1 LRRIVIVYSIE
12 KGDRKM
18 KRMMRVW
25 ILFIVLVCGAVYV
38 SAAASDTG
46 GVRGVVTWKY
56 SKFIRE
62 RGHDGLSQGGLN
74 LNALR
79 DKEYAKPRGD
89 VGAKVE
95 LIPVT
100 FNKNSIT
107 DVRER
112 LWYSSNLP
120 PEGTNIF
127 FTAADN
133 AGYYEINGVPAGEY
147 MLFIVSAK
155 ARAYYAYPEKDVLQ
169 YIRNWDYFNAF
180 VLDGNEYS
188 LRRVT
193 IQKGQ
198 NLTVNREFEY
208 TVRHEY

>member
-1 LRRIVIVYSIE
+1 
-12 KGDRKM
+12 M

-25 ILFIVLVCGAVYV
+25 VFLVILVCGAVYV

-62 RGHDGLSQGGLN
+62 RGYNGVSQGGLN

-89 VGAKVE
+89 VGAKIE

-107 DVRER
+107 DVQER

-120 PEGTNIF
+120 PEGTHIF
-127 FTAADN
+127 FVEADN
-133 AGYYEINGVPAGEY
+133 AGYYEINDVPAGEY

-155 ARAYYAYPEKDVLQ
+155 ARAYYAYPENEVLQ

-188 LRRVT
+188 LRRIT

-208 TVRHEY
+208 TVRRDY

>member
-1 LRRIVIVYSIE
+1 
-12 KGDRKM
+12 M

>member
-1 LRRIVIVYSIE
+1 
-12 KGDRKM
+12 M
-18 KRMMRVW
+18 KRMMRVL
-25 ILFIVLVCGAVYV
+25 IFLVVLVCGAVYV
-38 SAAASDTG
+38 SATASDTG
-46 GVRGVVTWKY
+46 GVRGFVTWKY

-62 RGHDGLSQGGLN
+62 PKYNEFSQGGLN

-89 VGAKVE
+89 VRAKIE
-95 LIPVT
+95 LIPIA

-107 DVRER
+107 DAQER

-120 PEGTNIF
+120 PEGTHIF
-127 FTAADN
+127 FAEADN
-133 AGYYEINGVPAGEY
+133 AGYYEINDVPAGEY

-155 ARAYYAYPEKDVLQ
+155 ARAYYAYPEKDVLR

-180 VLDGNEYS
+180 VLNGCEYS
-188 LRRVT
+188 LRQITV
-193 IQKGQ
+193 QKGQ

-208 TVRHEY
+208 TVRHDYQT